1 MLIQLIKFI
10 FILAGAVGGY
20 QLSIE
25 AGWQGTNLNKNT
37 AIIISMITGSALGY
51 VFGGLIGK
59 SLSRL
64 VSRIEDNLLEIPITA
79 LILGTAGLAAGL
91 SLAYLLTVPFAL
103 IEAVLPRIIMTGF
116 VYLFLAWL
124 SVHTV
129 QSRRDELKNL
139 FNLREPSIELDQ
151 TEQQPI
157 SDKLLDTNI
166 IIDGRIIDLAR
177 TGFLEGRLLVPRF
190 VLQELQTISDS
201 ADSLKRNRG
210 RRGLDILNSLQV
222 DFNLQISI
230 TEIDYPDIVGVDA
243 KLVCLAKE
251 TGASIITNDFN
262 LGKVAQLEG
271 IKILNLNDLAGAVK
285 VVVLPGEE
293 IVTKIIREG
302 KELGQGVGYME
313 DGTMIVVD
321 GGVDYV
327 GQTVKLEVTSVLQT
341 PAGRMI
347 FTKIKTP
354 VRI

>member
-293 IVTKIIREG
+293 MVTKIIREG

-354 VRI
+354 ARI

>member
-1 MLIQLIKFI
+1 MLIQLIKFL

-25 AGWQGTNLNKNT
+25 VGWPDTNPNKNI
-37 AIIISMITGSALGY
+37 AIIFSMLSGSVLGY
-51 VFGGLIGK
+51 LLGGLTGK
-59 SLSRL
+59 RLSRL
-64 VSRIEDNLLEIPITA
+64 VSRVEDSLLTIPLTA
-79 LILGTAGLAAGL
+79 LIIGTAGLAIGL
-91 SLAYLLTVPFAL
+91 SLSYLLTVPFAL
-103 IEAVLPRIIMTGF
+103 IEPALPRTIMTVF
-116 VYLFLAWL
+116 VYCVFAWL
-124 SVHTV
+124 GVYLALI
-129 QSRRDELKNL
+129 RRAELKKL
-139 FNLREPSIELDQ
+139 LGLSEPSVELDQ
-151 TEQQPI
+151 TKQQLI

-166 IIDGRIIDLAR
+166 IIDGRIIDLAH

-190 VLQELQTISDS
+190 VLHELQTIADS
-201 ADSLKRNRG
+201 ADSLKRQRG

-230 TEIDYPDIVGVDA
+230 TEIDYPDVVGVDA

-271 IKILNLNDLAGAVK
+271 IKILNLNDLAGSVK
-285 VVVLPGEE
+285 AVVLPGEE
-293 IVTKIIREG
+293 MDTKIIREG

-313 DGTMIVVD
+313 DGTMIVAD
-321 GGVDYV
+321 GGIDYV
-327 GQTVKLEVTSVLQT
+327 GQTVKLIVTSVLQT

>member
-1 MLIQLIKFI
+1 MLIQLIKFL

-20 QLSIE
+20 QLTIE
-25 AGWQGTNLNKNT
+25 TGWPGTDLNKNT
-37 AIIISMITGSALGY
+37 VIIISMITGSGLGY
-51 VFGGLIGK
+51 IFGGLIGTR
-59 SLSRL
+59 LSRL
-64 VSRIEDNLLEIPITA
+64 ISRIEDRMLSIPITA
-79 LILGTAGLAAGL
+79 LILGTAGLATGL
-91 SLAYLLTVPFAL
+91 SLAYLMTAPFAL
-103 IEAVLPRIIMTGF
+103 IEASLPRKIMTVF
-116 VYLFLAWL
+116 VYIFLVWL
-124 SVHTV
+124 SVHIV
-129 QSRRDELKNL
+129 LSRRAELKNL
-139 FNLREPSIELDQ
+139 FNLNEPSMKLDQ
-151 TEQQPI
+151 DEQQSI
-157 SDKLLDTNI
+157 GDKLLDTNI
-166 IIDGRIIDLAR
+166 IIDGRIIDLAH

-190 VLQELQTISDS
+190 VLHELQTIADS

-251 TGASIITNDFN
+251 TGASIITNDYN

-293 IVTKIIREG
+293 MVTKIIREG
-302 KELGQGVGYME
+302 KELGQGIGYME
-313 DGTMIVVD
+313 DGTMVVVD

-327 GQTVKLEVTSVLQT
+327 GKSVNLQVTSVLQT

-354 VRI
+354 ARI